1 MGVGLYTV
9 DSNYPLA
16 EKTGADIT
24 QGADININTLG
35 YLDMYSTSIASLND
49 GNININVGGD
59 INVGSADFNVLT
71 DNARGIYT
79 SAQSDVTVVAGGDIN
94 INGSRIAAY
103 DGGNV
108 TVESLEGDINA
119 GTGAFGYVILSA
131 FYVDPVTHTVYTTSP
146 TIPGSGI
153 LTTTFLTRD
162 ASYPAPAVTVGNILV
177 EAPNGNVNANAGGII
192 QLALNI
198 DQKKKNKEKEI
209 LTSIVEVLSGYE
221 LRDSMGNPVFA
232 ADIAN
237 GTPTLVSAARNID
250 VSGSGVIAQNAV
262 LDASG
267 DITGVVFAQ
276 GNINI
281 SAVANVNVTALAQGT
296 VNASAGGDISGTI
309 IGIGGITASG
319 SSIDASLLSQNI
331 SASGD
336 VSGATEGFA
345 QGTAANSTSQGMSD
359 NSSQTA
365 AAGSSDGSDD
375 DDLKKKKKGITL
387 AQKVSRVTVILP
399 TKTN

>member
-1 MGVGLYTV
+1 
-9 DSNYPLA
+9 
-16 EKTGADIT
+16 
-24 QGADININTLG
+24 
-35 YLDMYSTSIASLND
+35 MYSTAIASLNS
-49 GNININVGGD
+49 GAINVNVGGD
-59 INVGSADFNVLT
+59 INVGSADFNVIT

-79 SAQSDVTVVAGGDIN
+79 SAQSDVTVIAGGDIN

-108 TVESLEGDINA
+108 SVESLNGDINA

-131 FYVDPVTHTVYTTSP
+131 FYVDPTTHAVFTESP

-153 LTTTFLTRD
+153 LTTTFPARE

-177 EAPNGNVNANAGGII
+177 ETPNGNISANAGGII
-192 QLALNI
+192 QLALNV
-198 DQKKKNKEKEI
+198 DQSKKNKEKQV
-209 LTSIVEVLSGYE
+209 LTSIVEILSGYE
-221 LRDSMGNPVFA
+221 LVDSMSNPVFA
-232 ADIAN
+232 DDIAN
-237 GTPTLVSAARNID
+237 GTPSLVSPARNID

-262 LDASG
+262 LKASG
-267 DITGVVFAQ
+267 DITGVIFAQ

-281 SAVANVNVTALAQGT
+281 SAVANVSVTALAQGT

-319 SSIDASLLSQNI
+319 SSIDASLLSQNV

-336 VSGATEGFA
+336 TSGATEGFA

-359 NSSQTA
+359 SSSQTA
-365 AAGSSDGSDD
+365 ASSGTDENDS
-375 DDLKKKKKGITL
+375 DDLKKKGKSITL
-387 AQKVSRVTVILP
+387 AQKVGRVTVVLP
-399 TKTN
+399 PKTMTENRTTKNPL